1 MVNRVILIGR
11 LVRDPELRTLPSGQA
26 ITRFTLAV
34 DRGFANGQGERE
46 ADFIDIVAWRT
57 LAEQVAEHM
66 RRGRLVGVEGRLQIR
81 RYETA
86 QGKRR
91 KAAEVVADRVRFLD
105 RKPVEVCSDEELP
118 AAGEALPEEV
128 GAGVLF

>member
-11 LVRDPELRTLPSGQA
+11 LVRDPELRTLPSGQSMA
-26 ITRFTLAV
+26 RFTMAV

-57 LAEQVAEHM
+57 LAERVAEHL
-66 RRGRLVGVEGRLQIR
+66 RRGRLVGVEGRLQVR

-105 RKPVEVCSDEELP
+105 RKPFEVCSDEELS
-118 AAGEALPEEV
+118 AASEALPEEV
-128 GAGVLF
+128 GAGVPV